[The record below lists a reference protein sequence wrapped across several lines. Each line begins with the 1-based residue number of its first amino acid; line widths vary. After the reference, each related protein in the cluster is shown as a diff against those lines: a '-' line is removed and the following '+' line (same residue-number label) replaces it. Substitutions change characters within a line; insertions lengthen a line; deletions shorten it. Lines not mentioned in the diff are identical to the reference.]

1 MRKQK
6 ILKEVNMAS
15 KKSVSKKRVAHTA
28 RVSKYKEREEMER
41 AQVWSVDVLLAVVIF
56 VSVILVFYVT
66 MSKPIKPGMTS
77 LETNAGDLKVELEKN
92 YELGFINKDNI
103 DEQKFLAFL
112 GNSTNNFTGLK
123 KKLGISG
130 NFCIFFEDSDGN
142 IIIISDEAQGISN
155 FTGIGSNETCI
166 SGYYCGTTIP
176 C

>member
-1 MRKQK
+1 MTKQK

-15 KKSVSKKRVAHTA
+15 KKSVSKKRVFHTV
-28 RVSKYKEREEMER
+28 RVSKHKKREEMER

-66 MSKPIKPGMTS
+66 MSARSKPGMKT
-77 LETNAGDLKVELEKN
+77 LETNADDLKVELEKN
-92 YELGFINKDNI
+92 YDLGFINKDDINQ
-103 DEQKFLAFL
+103 QKFLAFL
-112 GNSTNNFTGLK
+112 GNATNNFTGLK

-142 IIIISDEAQGISN
+142 IIFISDEAQNINN
-155 FTGIGSNETCI
+155 FTGVGSNETCI
-166 SGYYCGTTIP
+166 SGYYCSTDIT